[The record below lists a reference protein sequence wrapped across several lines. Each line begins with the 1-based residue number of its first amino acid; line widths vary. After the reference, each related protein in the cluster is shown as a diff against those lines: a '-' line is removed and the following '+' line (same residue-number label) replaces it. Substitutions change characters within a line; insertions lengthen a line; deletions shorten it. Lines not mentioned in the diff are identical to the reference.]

1 MPADR
6 NILSEL
12 PGSGR
17 VLIAFSGGPDSVCLL
32 HLATLSGC
40 RRRLHCL
47 HVDHQL
53 DAHSGQRARQAVH
66 LAEALG
72 SSCDIVRVDVAGGR
86 GPEGDAR
93 AARYSALEDQM
104 DDNETLLTA
113 HHADDQV
120 ETVLLRLIRGA
131 GPQGLAGIPARR
143 RFGPG
148 WLARPLLEWRRAD
161 IEAWLER
168 HGLESIRDPAND
180 CPDFDRN
187 HLRVEVLPSLR
198 RRWPGV
204 DHALLRSARLCGG
217 AADVIARSVRQD
229 LAGADADRDSLRL
242 ADLRDQGDYYIGEA
256 IRAWCIG
263 QGFTPPPGRRLES
276 FLAQIR
282 RAADDRQPALRW
294 HSNVLRLW
302 RGRLWLEAERELG
315 CWRSTWDGRSPL
327 ALPGSLGQLG
337 LDGPP
342 GAKWTLEV
350 RSGQAGE
357 SLRLAADRPR
367 VESGRLLAAAGVPPW
382 QRRHWPRVWLDGRL
396 VALGDEWLDHDFA
409 RQLAEQGRRLWW
421 QRGTRRLIGSGVES
435 GA

>member
-32 HLATLSGC
+32 HLAALSG
-40 RRRLHCL
+40 RQRPLHCL

-53 DAHSGQRARQAVH
+53 DADSGQRARQAVR
-66 LAEALG
+66 LAEVLG
-72 SSCDIVRVDVAGGR
+72 SSCEILRVDVAGR
-86 GPEGDAR
+86 QGPEGDAR
-93 AARYSALEDQM
+93 AARYSALKARMKE
-104 DDNETLLTA
+104 NETLLTA

-120 ETVLLRLIRGA
+120 ETVLLRLTRGA

-148 WLARPLLEWRRAD
+148 WLARPLIEWQRAD

-187 HLRVEVLPSLR
+187 HLREEVLPALR

-204 DHALLRSARLCGG
+204 DDALLRSARLCGG
-217 AADVIARSVRQD
+217 AADFIARSVRDD
-229 LAGADADRDSLRL
+229 LAGAGADGDSLQL
-242 ADLRDQGDYYIGEA
+242 ADLRDHGDYYIGEA
-256 IRAWCIG
+256 IRAWCIA
-263 QGFTPPPGRRLES
+263 QGFAPPPGRRLDS

-282 RAADDRQPALRW
+282 QAAGDRQPALRW
-294 HSNVLRLW
+294 HSTVLRLW
-302 RGRLWLEAERELG
+302 RDRLWLEADRKADS
-315 CWRSTWDGRSPL
+315 WRLPWDGRSPL
-327 ALPGSLGQLG
+327 ALPGSLGQLI

-350 RSGQAGE
+350 RSGQPGE
-357 SLRLAADRPR
+357 SLRLVSDRPR
-367 VESGRLLAAAGVPPW
+367 AESGRLLAAAGVPPW
-382 QRRHWPRVWLDGRL
+382 QRWRWPRVWLDGRL
-396 VALGDEWLDHDFA
+396 VALGDEWLDQAFA
-409 RQLAEQGRRLWW
+409 RQLAKRGQRLLW
-421 QRGTRRLIGSGVES
+421 QRGARRPTGSGVES
-435 GA
+435 DG